1 MKIAFPLLQR
11 NALQFEHK
19 SLRISESDT
28 ICNLLGETEK
38 KGGGGGG
45 GGKKR
50 KGRENEQ
57 ENRKKRRKLNE
68 KKRKRLIVE

>member
-38 KGGGGGG
+38 KGGGGEEEGRR
-45 GGKKR
+45 GKEEKTNKR
-50 KGRENEQ
+50 TE
-57 ENRKKRRKLNE
+57 RKEGN
-68 KKRKRLIVE
+68 

>member
-19 SLRISESDT
+19 NLRISESDT

-38 KGGGGGG
+38 KGLGG
-45 GGKKR
+45 R
-50 KGRENEQ
+50 RGREE
-57 ENRKKRRKLNE
+57 EER
-68 KKRKRLIVE
+68 KRKRTREQKEKKENK